1 MLIINCKKPT
11 EQNRVCDQTC
21 ALPGTMSLDDLE
33 EEEMEDTEEAPSP
46 CSTSTTIKR
55 PRMSYAQ
62 LIAEALMNSDTRRL
76 TLNDIYVHINSRS
89 GHYFNFLLFVKNH
102 SFSWR
107 ANQ

>member
-1 MLIINCKKPT
+1 MTRL
-11 EQNRVCDQTC
+11 V
-21 ALPGTMSLDDLE
+21 LFFPGTMSLDDLE
-33 EEEMEDTEEAPSP
+33 EEEEMEETEEASSP

-89 GHYFNFLLFVKNH
+89 GHYFIFCFL
-102 SFSWR
+102 
-107 ANQ
+107 